1 MKVTVSDV
9 VSPSYFVATAA
20 VELGFFKGEG
30 VDAEFVHPALD
41 VSQALRD
48 GALDFVGASPYL
60 SLSAFPGWRG
70 GKILCALSHYT
81 YWFIAV
87 RADLHAKR
95 GDINAL
101 KGLRISAAPKVGL
114 TLKRL
119 LEEAGINM
127 ERDNVRI
134 VPPPPHD
141 RTGSWARQGAQA
153 IDEGLADG
161 FWGNGMRVAYAERK
175 GVATPLLDIRRGDG
189 PPAARMYTFPAL
201 VTSER
206 LIAEHP
212 EEAAGA
218 VRAIVKTQQALKAD
232 PSLATQ
238 AARRLFPPEELEMI
252 SELIARDAPFYDP
265 TVTEEMIAKTAQF
278 AQEISM
284 LSGPVSY
291 ERAVATQF
299 RDLWKG

>member
-1 MKVTVSDV
+1 MKITVSDV

-20 VELGFFKGEG
+20 VELGFFKDEG
-30 VDAEFVHPALD
+30 VDAEFVHPPLD
-41 VSQALRD
+41 VSEALHD

-87 RADLHAKR
+87 RADLRATR
-95 GDINAL
+95 GDVNAL
-101 KGLRISAAPKVGL
+101 KGLRISAAPRVGL

-119 LEEAGINM
+119 LEEAGIDM
-127 ERDNVRI
+127 ERDNVQI

-141 RTGSWARQGAQA
+141 RKGSWARQGAQA
-153 IDEGLADG
+153 IEEGLADG

-175 GVATPLLDIRRGDG
+175 GMATPLLDIRRGDG

-212 EEAAGA
+212 EAAAGA
-218 VRAIVKTQQALKAD
+218 VRAVVKTQQALKAE
-232 PSLATQ
+232 PSLATR

-252 SELIARDAPFYDP
+252 SDLIARDAPFYDP
-265 TVTEEMIAKTAQF
+265 AVTEEMIAKTVQF
-278 AQEISM
+278 AREIGV
-284 LSGPVSY
+284 LSGPVTY
-291 ERAVATQF
+291 DRAVATQF
-299 RDLWKG
+299 RELWKG

>member
-30 VDAEFVHPALD
+30 VDAEFVHPPLNVPEAL
-41 VSQALRD
+41 QN

-87 RADLHAKR
+87 RADLHARR

-101 KGLRISAAPKVGL
+101 KGLRISAAPQVGL

-119 LEEAGINM
+119 LEEAGMDM

-134 VPPPPHD
+134 VPPPPYD
-141 RTGSWARQGAQA
+141 RAGSWARLGARA
-153 IDEGLADG
+153 IEEGLADG

-175 GVATPLLDIRRGDG
+175 GVATLLLDIRRGDG

-212 EEAAGA
+212 EIAAGA
-218 VRAIVKTQQALKAD
+218 VRAIVKTQRALKAD
-232 PSLATQ
+232 PALATQ
-238 AARRLFPPEELEMI
+238 AARRLFPPEELELI
-252 SELIARDAPFYDP
+252 ADLIARDAPFYDP
-265 TVTEEMIAKTAQF
+265 TVSDEMIAKATQF
-278 AQEISM
+278 AQEISV

-299 RDLWKG
+299 CDLWKG

>member
-1 MKVTVSDV
+1 MKISVSDV

-20 VELGFFKGEG
+20 VELGFFKNEG
-30 VDAEFVHPALD
+30 VDAEFVHPP
-41 VSQALRD
+41 VSVPEALRD

-87 RADLHAKR
+87 RTDLGAKR

-101 KGLRISAAPKVGL
+101 KGLRISAAPQVGL

-119 LEEAGINM
+119 LAEAGIDM
-127 ERDNVRI
+127 RRDKVRI

-141 RTGSWARQGAQA
+141 RKGSWARQGAQA
-153 IDEGLADG
+153 IEEGLAEA

-212 EEAAGA
+212 EAAAGA
-218 VRAIVKTQQALKAD
+218 VRAVVKTQQALKAD
-232 PSLATQ
+232 PALATR

-252 SELIARDAPFYDP
+252 AELIARDAPFYNP
-265 TVTEEMIAKTAQF
+265 AVTEEMIAKTAQF
-278 AQEISM
+278 AQEIGV

-291 ERAVATQF
+291 EQAVATQF
-299 RDLWKG
+299 RELWKG

>member
-20 VELGFFKGEG
+20 VELGFFKAEG
-30 VDAEFVHPALD
+30 VNAEFVHPPLD
-41 VSQALRD
+41 VSEALRD
-48 GALDFVGASPYL
+48 GAVDFVGASPYL

-70 GKILCALSHYT
+70 GKVLCALSHFT

-87 RADLHAKR
+87 RADLQARR
-95 GDINAL
+95 GDVNAL
-101 KGLRISAAPKVGL
+101 KGLRISAAPRVGL

-119 LEEAGINM
+119 LEEADINM
-127 ERDNVRI
+127 ERDNVMI
-134 VPPPPHD
+134 VRPPSHD
-141 RTGSWARQGAQA
+141 RLGSWARQGAQA
-153 IDEGLADG
+153 IEEGLADG
-161 FWGNGMRVAYAERK
+161 FWGNGMRAAYAERK
-175 GVATPLLDIRRGDG
+175 GIATPLLDIRRGDG

-206 LIAEHP
+206 LIAANP
-212 EEAAGA
+212 AAAAGA

-238 AARRLFPPEELEMI
+238 AARRLFPSEELEMI
-252 SELIARDAPFYDP
+252 SDLIARDAPFYNP
-265 TVTEEMIAKTAQF
+265 TVTEEMIAKTTQF
-278 AQEISM
+278 AQEINM

-291 ERAVATQF
+291 EDAVATQF
-299 RDLWKG
+299 RELWKG